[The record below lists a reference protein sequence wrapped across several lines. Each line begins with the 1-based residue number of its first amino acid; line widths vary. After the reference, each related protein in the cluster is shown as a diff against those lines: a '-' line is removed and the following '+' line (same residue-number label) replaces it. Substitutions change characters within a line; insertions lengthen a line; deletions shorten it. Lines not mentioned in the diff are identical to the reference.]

1 MSESFTPDPN
11 MLRRN
16 HATRVLADK
25 LAADALNLR
34 TIRTA
39 SVLSYTSESAQAA
52 QSEDES

>member
-16 HATRVLADK
+16 HAERVLADK

-34 TIRTA
+34 SIRTA
-39 SVLSYTSESAQAA
+39 SVLSYTSESAQSVE
-52 QSEDES
+52 QDES